1 MEEKMTVSE
10 WIKKMIVYSGGNRYD
25 IAHFLKVYAYAK
37 TIGECEHLDENT
49 HLHLRQRRFYMT
61 SPVRCAVKKMAA
73 PTVNIRKHLHASN
86 KIVARKVQ
94 AGR

>member
-1 MEEKMTVSE
+1 MTVSE

-49 HLHLRQRRFYMT
+49 QLTLEVAAVLHDIACPLCREKYGSTDGKYQKT
-61 SPVRCAVKKMAA
+61 PSCVE
-73 PTVNIRKHLHASN
+73 
-86 KIVARKVQ
+86 
-94 AGR
+94 

>member
-1 MEEKMTVSE
+1 MTVSE
-10 WIKKMIVYSGGNRYD
+10 WIKKMIVYSGGNRHD

-61 SPVRCAVKKMAA
+61 SPFRRTVENNGATTVK
-73 PTVNIRKHLHASN
+73 IRKKLPLFVSYKHLRAPVSP
-86 KIVARKVQ
+86 
-94 AGR
+94 

>member
-61 SPVRCAVKKMAA
+61 SPVRCAVKNMAA

-86 KIVARKVQ
+86 KIIARKVQ